1 MILISYLVNQTPNK
15 QDLTNMKNLYMAKDS
30 IIKVKGTLQNQNF
43 FFTNYHSDWDLV
55 SKISKVINQEN
66 IPLKWSS
73 ELITQFSRD
82 ETHVKEKHLI

>member
-43 FFTNYHSDWDLV
+43 FLPIIT
-55 SKISKVINQEN
+55 
-66 IPLKWSS
+66 
-73 ELITQFSRD
+73 LIGT
-82 ETHVKEKHLI
+82 

>member
-43 FFTNYHSDWDLV
+43 FFYQLSL
-55 SKISKVINQEN
+55 
-66 IPLKWSS
+66 
-73 ELITQFSRD
+73 
-82 ETHVKEKHLI
+82 